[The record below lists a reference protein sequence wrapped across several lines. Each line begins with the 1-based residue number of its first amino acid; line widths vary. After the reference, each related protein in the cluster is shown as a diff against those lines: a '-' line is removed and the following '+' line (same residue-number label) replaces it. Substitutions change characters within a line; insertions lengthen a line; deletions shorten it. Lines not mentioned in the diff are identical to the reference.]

1 MKPASHVN
9 AANPII
15 FTALRS
21 RQLFPYFVYPSCRG
35 TQRRWRTETAA
46 APVLKVRMPLSVFC
60 CVLDLVR
67 CLRCLQ
73 PLSQWSVSV
82 HALILLNVHP
92 VMLSALR
99 LVLPSW
105 VQSTHLS
112 SQLNR
117 PPYFQAATALV
128 EAWCGRRRGT
138 SLPHSLLRDSA
149 TPQWLR
155 TMLHF
160 SIA

>member
-1 MKPASHVN
+1 MNAVN
-9 AANPII
+9 SII

-21 RQLFPYFVYPSCRG
+21 RQLFPSFIYPSSRG

-46 APVLKVRMPLSVFC
+46 ALVPKVRMPLSVLC
-60 CVLDLVR
+60 CVMYLVR

-73 PLSQWSVSV
+73 PLSQWSISV
-82 HALILLNVHP
+82 HALILLHVRP

-99 LVLPSW
+99 PVLPSW

-112 SQLNR
+112 SQPNR
-117 PPYFQAATALV
+117 PPCFQAATALV
-128 EAWCGRRRGT
+128 EAWCGRRRGI
-138 SLPHSLLRDSA
+138 SLSHSLLRHSA
-149 TPQWLR
+149 TPHWLR
-155 TMLHF
+155 TMLHYF